1 MLQKGIKNQIERMVT
16 ETITAE
22 HIGSG
27 ELSVLATPAMIALIE
42 ETSWRSVAAGLAE
55 GQGTVGTKID
65 VAHIA
70 ATPCGMKVR
79 CETELVEVDGRRLV
93 FSATVFDETGKIG
106 EGRHE
111 RFIVDNAKF
120 QAKADAKKHA

>member
-22 HIGSG
+22 RIGSG

-42 ETSWRSVAAGLAE
+42 ETSWRSVATGLAE

>member
-42 ETSWRSVAAGLAE
+42 ETSWRSVAAGLTE

-65 VAHIA
+65 VAHLA

-93 FSATVFDETGKIG
+93 FSATVFDEMGKIG

>member
-22 HIGSG
+22 RIGSG

-93 FSATVFDETGKIG
+93 FSATVFDEMGKIG

>member
-22 HIGSG
+22 RIGSG
-27 ELSVLATPAMIALIE
+27 ELSVLATPTMIALIE